1 MKNEQSS
8 PPARTFSNKKEDLML
23 RFATVLTVLTALL
36 TAGPA
41 GAEDKPAPVVD
52 VVLCLDVSGSMNHL
66 TDSARAK
73 LWDIVNDL
81 GKVKPAPWL
90 RVGLYSYGHDSYD
103 PKKGWVRKEV
113 DLTND
118 LDTVYRKLYGLT
130 INGGT
135 EYVARVCRDAL
146 LEQKWSEDKKSL
158 KLIFVCGNEPA
169 DQDKEVTL
177 DSVAKL
183 AIEKDVII
191 NTIYCTWPKA
201 VPGEIEGW
209 ESFAKKAEGRFAKI
223 DMKRGTVA
231 IATPQDRKLEEL
243 SAQLNKTY
251 LAYGKK
257 EVREYKSGNQA
268 EQDANA
274 AKAPGAAPARAASK
288 ASALYRSADWDLV
301 DRLKDDPKFDVTKVP
316 EEELCEE
323 LRKLKPEERV
333 AHVKKQLAEREAI
346 QKEIL
351 EVSKQ
356 RGAYIKE
363 AMKKDDKLGDKAFD
377 EAVRGA
383 LRAQASKKGFT
394 IPD

>member
-1 MKNEQSS
+1 MQ
-8 PPARTFSNKKEDLML
+8 
-23 RFATVLTVLTALL
+23 RFATILAVLTAVLV
-36 TAGPA
+36 AGPVS
-41 GAEDKPAPVVD
+41 AEDKPAPVVD
-52 VVLCLDVSGSMNHL
+52 VVLCLDVSSSMNHL
-66 TDSARAK
+66 IDSAKAK

-81 GKVKPAPWL
+81 GTVKPTPRL
-90 RVGLYSYGHDSYD
+90 RVGLYSYGHTTYD
-103 PKKGWVRKEV
+103 QNKGWVRKEV
-113 DLTND
+113 DLTDD
-118 LDTVYRKLYGLT
+118 LDTVYRKLNGLT

-135 EYVARVCRDAL
+135 EYVARVCREAL
-146 LEQKWSEDKKSL
+146 VEQKWSEDKKAL

-191 NTIYCTWPKA
+191 NTIYCTWPRA
-201 VPGEIEGW
+201 VPGEIAGW
-209 ESFAKKAEGRFAKI
+209 ESLAKKAEGQFTRI
-223 DMKRGTVA
+223 DMKLGTVA
-231 IATPQDRKLEEL
+231 IATPHDKKLEEL

-288 ASALYRSADWDLV
+288 ASALYRSSDWDLV
-301 DRLKDDPKFDVTKVP
+301 DRLKDDPKFDITKIP
-316 EEELCEE
+316 EDELCEE

-333 AHVKKQLAEREAI
+333 AVVKKKLAERDAI
-346 QKEIL
+346 QKEIV
-351 EVSKQ
+351 EVSKK
-356 RGAYIKE
+356 RGEYIKE
-363 AMKKDDKLGDKAFD
+363 EMKKNDKLGDKAFD

-383 LRAQASKKGFT
+383 LRDQARKKEFT

>member
-1 MKNEQSS
+1 M
-8 PPARTFSNKKEDLML
+8 ARFTPML
-23 RFATVLTVLTALL
+23 ALL
-36 TAGPA
+36 AAGLVTGPV

-81 GKVKPAPWL
+81 GRVKPTPRL
-90 RVGLYSYGHDSYD
+90 RVGLYSYGHTSYD

-113 DLTND
+113 DLTDD
-118 LDTVYRKLYGLT
+118 LDTVYQKLHALT
-130 INGGT
+130 IKGGT

-146 LEQKWSEDKKSL
+146 VEQKWSEDKKAL

-191 NTIYCTWPKA
+191 NTIYCTWPRA
-201 VPGEIEGW
+201 VPGEVEGW

-223 DMKRGTVA
+223 DMKKGTVA
-231 IATPQDRKLEEL
+231 IATPQDKKLEEL
-243 SAQLNKTY
+243 SAQLNRTY

-257 EVREYKSGNQA
+257 EVREFKAQNQVQ
-268 EQDANA
+268 QDANA
-274 AKAPGAAPARAASK
+274 TRSGGAAPARALSK
-288 ASALYRSADWDLV
+288 ASELYRSSDWDLV
-301 DRLKDDPKFDVTKVP
+301 DRLKNDPKLDITKIP
-316 EEELCEE
+316 EDELCEE
-323 LRKLKPEERV
+323 LKKLKPEERL
-333 AHVKKQLAEREAI
+333 ALVKKKLAEREAI
-346 QKEIL
+346 QKEIM
-351 EVSKQ
+351 EVSKL
-356 RGAYIKE
+356 RGDYIKE
-363 AMKKDDKLGDKAFD
+363 EMKKDDKLGYRAFD

-383 LRAQASKKGFT
+383 LREQAGKKGFT

>member
-1 MKNEQSS
+1 
-8 PPARTFSNKKEDLML
+8 ML
-23 RFATVLTVLTALL
+23 RVATILAVLTA
-36 TAGPA
+36 AFAACPV

-146 LEQKWSEDKKSL
+146 VEQKWSEDKKAL

-191 NTIYCTWPKA
+191 NTIYCTWPRA

-223 DMKRGTVA
+223 DMKKGTLA
-231 IATPQDRKLEEL
+231 IATPHDKKLEEL

-288 ASALYRSADWDLV
+288 ASALYRSSDWDLV
-301 DRLKDDPKFDVTKVP
+301 DRLKDDPKFDVTKIP
-316 EEELCEE
+316 DDELCEE

-333 AHVKKQLAEREAI
+333 AVVKKKLAERDAI
-346 QKEIL
+346 QEEIV
-351 EVSKQ
+351 EVSKK
-356 RGAYIKE
+356 RSEYIKE
-363 AMKKDDKLGDKAFD
+363 EMKKNDKLGDKAFD

-383 LRAQASKKGFT
+383 LRDQARKKEFT

>member
-1 MKNEQSS
+1 M
-8 PPARTFSNKKEDLML
+8 PRFTPML
-23 RFATVLTVLTALL
+23 ALL
-36 TAGPA
+36 TAGLVTGPV

-81 GKVKPAPWL
+81 GRVKPTPRL
-90 RVGLYSYGHDSYD
+90 RVGLYSYGHTSYD

-113 DLTND
+113 DLTDD
-118 LDTVYRKLYGLT
+118 LDTVYQKLHALT
-130 INGGT
+130 IKGGT

-146 LEQKWSEDKKSL
+146 VEQKWSEDKKAL

-191 NTIYCTWPKA
+191 NTIYCTWPRA
-201 VPGEIEGW
+201 VPGEVEGW
-209 ESFAKKAEGRFAKI
+209 ENFAKKAEGRFAKI
-223 DMKRGTVA
+223 DMKKGTVA

-257 EVREYKSGNQA
+257 EVREFKAQNQVQ
-268 EQDANA
+268 QDANA
-274 AKAPGAAPARAASK
+274 ARSGGAAPARALSK
-288 ASALYRSADWDLV
+288 ASELYRSSEWDLV
-301 DRLKDDPKFDVTKVP
+301 DRLKNDPKLDITKIP
-316 EEELCEE
+316 EDELCEE
-323 LRKLKPEERV
+323 LKKLKPEARL
-333 AHVKKQLAEREAI
+333 ALVKKKLAEREAI
-346 QKEIL
+346 QKEIM
-351 EVSKQ
+351 EVSKL
-356 RGAYIKE
+356 RGDYIKE
-363 AMKKDDKLGDKAFD
+363 EMKKDDKLGDRAFD

-383 LRAQASKKGFT
+383 LREQAGKKGFT

>member
-1 MKNEQSS
+1 
-8 PPARTFSNKKEDLML
+8 ML
-23 RFATVLTVLTALL
+23 RFAMILAVLTAVFV
-36 TAGPA
+36 AGPV

-52 VVLCLDVSGSMNHL
+52 VVLCLDVSGSMEHL

-81 GKVKPAPWL
+81 GKVKPAPRL
-90 RVGLYSYGHDSYD
+90 RVGLYSYGHNSYD

-113 DLTND
+113 DLTDD

-146 LEQKWSEDKKSL
+146 LEQKWSEDKKAL

-177 DSVAKL
+177 DSVAKV
-183 AIEKDVII
+183 AVEKDVII
-191 NTIYCTWPKA
+191 NTIYCTWPRA
-201 VPGEIEGW
+201 VPGEVQGW

-223 DMKRGTVA
+223 DMKKGTLA
-231 IATPQDRKLEEL
+231 IATPHDKKLEEL

-251 LAYGKK
+251 LPYGKK
-257 EVREYKSGNQA
+257 EAREYRSRNQA

-288 ASALYRSADWDLV
+288 ASGLYRGSDWDLV
-301 DRLKDDPKFDVTKVP
+301 DRLKDDPKFDITKIS
-316 EEELCEE
+316 EDELCEE

-333 AHVKKQLAEREAI
+333 AVVKKKLAERDAI
-346 QKEIL
+346 QKEIV
-351 EVSKQ
+351 EVSKK
-356 RGAYIKE
+356 RGDYIKE
-363 AMKKDDKLGDKAFD
+363 EMKKNDKLGDRAFD

-394 IPD
+394 IPE